1 MVLTIEVDVNAIL
14 SAQTAAASTP
24 ETIFTEAIDTLAQPF
39 RDVLRL
45 HDIGGLNARAIGAA
59 LGLGTAQVQ
68 VALLH
73 ARRAVRGQL
82 VNPDCLQPVAVQ
94 S

>member
-14 SAQTAAASTP
+14 AAQRAAASTP
-24 ETIFTEAIDTLAQPF
+24 ETAFTDAIDTLAQPF
-39 RDVLRL
+39 RDVVRL
-45 HDIGGLNARAIGAA
+45 HDVGGLHARSIGAA

-73 ARRAVRGQL
+73 ARRAVRRQL
-82 VNPDCLQPVAVQ
+82 VNPDRLQPVAVQ